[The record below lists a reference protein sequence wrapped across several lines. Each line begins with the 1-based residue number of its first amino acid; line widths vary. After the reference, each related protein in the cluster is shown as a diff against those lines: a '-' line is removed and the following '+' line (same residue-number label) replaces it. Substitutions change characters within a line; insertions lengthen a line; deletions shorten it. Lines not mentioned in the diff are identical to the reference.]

1 MLLEALAGRG
11 AHEPLLVHR
20 AGTLTVGDW
29 RAAAHAARA
38 AWPQARGAAVALW
51 LREPLAFAQAL
62 PALDGFAA
70 RLLLLP
76 AETTPER
83 AAALC
88 ERAGCT
94 LAVVDHELPLPA
106 GVAPLHRPPAAAARD
121 TEADPAPALSSL
133 WILSTS
139 GTTGEA
145 KLVPH
150 APAALAA
157 TVRTADRGRTLVWG
171 LPYDPARM
179 AGLQVLLQALLGGSA
194 VALPAAGTDP
204 SQRLAFFAAAGV
216 NALSATPTLWR
227 RWLMLPPAQRALPLQ
242 IATLGGET
250 ADQPVLDAIARAWP
264 AAKRRHVYA
273 STEAG
278 VGFAVTDGLE
288 GFPAA
293 WLQQPPAGVEL
304 RVAPTEGGEAQLWL
318 RSPRTAGGYLGGAT
332 LRDGDGWVASGDAVR
347 LAGDRVLFLGRLGG
361 AINVGGD
368 KVWPERVERVL
379 CEHPAVAAAS
389 VRARASAL
397 TGALVEAA
405 VVPRTPGD
413 AALRGA
419 LLAHCRERLERPAV
433 PALIRFVDELAAT
446 AAGKQDRRTAA

>member
-1 MLLEALAGRG
+1 MLLEALAARG
-11 AHEPLLVHR
+11 SHEPLLVHR
-20 AGTLTVGDW
+20 GGTLTVGDW
-29 RAAAHAARA
+29 RAGAAAARA
-38 AWPQARGAAVALW
+38 AWPQARAAAVALW

-62 PALDGFAA
+62 PALDGWAA

-76 AETTPER
+76 AETAPER

-88 ERAGCT
+88 ERAGCM
-94 LAVVDHELPLPA
+94 LAVVDHESPLPA
-106 GVAPLHRPPAAAARD
+106 GVAALRWPAAGRA
-121 TEADPAPALSSL
+121 TPADPAPVAST
-133 WILSTS
+133 WILATS
-139 GTTGEA
+139 GTTGEP

-157 TVRTADRGRTLVWG
+157 TVRSAELGRTLVWG

-204 SQRLAFFAAAGV
+204 RERLAFFAAAGV

-227 RWLMLPPAQRALPLQ
+227 RWLMLPAALRALDLR

-250 ADQPVLDAIARAWP
+250 ADQPVLDAVGRAWP
-264 AAKRRHVYA
+264 QAKRRHVYA

-278 VGFAVTDGLE
+278 VGFAVADGLE

-304 RVAPTEGGEAQLWL
+304 RLAPTDGGEQQLWL
-318 RSPRTAGGYLGGAT
+318 RSPRTAGGYLAGAP
-332 LRDGDGWVASGDAVR
+332 LRDADGWVPSGDAVR
-347 LAGDRVLFLGRLGG
+347 VAGERVLFLGRLGG

-379 CEHPAVAAAS
+379 CEHPAVAAAA
-389 VRARASAL
+389 VRARSSAL

-419 LLAHCRERLERPAV
+419 ILAHCRERLERAAV